1 MNKLFPAIAFVIYA
15 NLGTAAETHLSG
27 VWQLSELYQ
36 NAREVSLTQP
46 SAVTVY
52 TEQHVIYNYYERLPT
67 CLSPALST
75 GFGAYTLSGAALT
88 EVIAND
94 SDPNA
99 IGTTVNSTVTMSDD
113 GVSLEKTFQRDNMTY
128 REVWSRLE

>member
-15 NLGTAAETHLSG
+15 NLGTAAEANLSG
-27 VWQLSELYQ
+27 VWQLSEVYQ
-36 NAREVSLTQP
+36 NAQAVSVRQP

-52 TEQHVIYNYYERLPT
+52 TEQHVIYNYYARLPT

-75 GFGAYTLSGAALT
+75 GFGAYTLSGATLT

-94 SDPNA
+94 SDPNS
-99 IGTTVNSTVTMSDD
+99 IGTTVNSTLTLSDD
-113 GVSLEKTFQRDNMTY
+113 GLSLEKTFQRDNTTH

>member
-1 MNKLFPAIAFVIYA
+1 MKKLFPAIALVIYA
-15 NLGTAAETHLSG
+15 NLGTAAETRLNG

-36 NAREVSLTQP
+36 NAREVSLKQP

-52 TEQHVIYNYYERLPT
+52 TEQHVIYNYYARLPT

-75 GFGAYTLSGAALT
+75 GFGAYTLSGDALT

-99 IGTTVNSTVTMSDD
+99 IGITVNSTLTISDD
-113 GVSLEKTFQRDNMTY
+113 GLSLEKTFQRGNITH